1 MMGNAKNK
9 EAILEVRNLNLFFP
23 LREGR
28 MNRVVGTKKVVNDV
42 SFRIEKGETLALVG
56 ESGCGK
62 TELIR
67 SILGIDPKTSG
78 EIIYNGK
85 NTDEMTQDEKKK
97 MLYHAPIIFQDTGA
111 ALHPRMTIEET
122 LTEPLILSGWKDPEK
137 RRAEVK
143 RIMDQVGLDES
154 FRDRYP
160 HQISGG
166 QRQRV
171 VIARALIVQPEII
184 LADEPI
190 SALDVSLQAQIINL
204 LIDLQEAYN
213 MGILLIAH
221 DLAIVRQIASNI
233 MIMYL
238 GRIMESAPAADI
250 YKNAKHPYTKVLLT
264 AAPSITRGIRDL
276 GFRLDLKVGDT
287 PDMAHPPKGCPF
299 CTRCVFAD
307 ERCCEEDPKEEWIA
321 EGHMVRCHHW
331 KALEGK

>member
-1 MMGNAKNK
+1 MGNTKK
-9 EAILEVRNLNLFFP
+9 EAILEVKDLNLYFP
-23 LREGR
+23 LREGLL
-28 MNRVVGTKKVVNDV
+28 NRVVGTKKVVNNV
-42 SFRIEKGETLALVG
+42 SFQIGKGETLALVG

-67 SILGIDPKTSG
+67 AILDIDPKTSG
-78 EIIYNGK
+78 QILYNGK
-85 NTDEMTQDEKKK
+85 NTDEMTKEEKRS
-97 MLYHAPIIFQDTGA
+97 MLFHAPIIFQDTGA

-122 LTEPLILSGWKDPEK
+122 LEEPLILSGWKDAEK
-137 RRAEVK
+137 RKAEVK

-154 FRDRYP
+154 FLKRYP

-204 LIDLQEAYN
+204 LIDLQEEYN

-221 DLAIVRQIASNI
+221 DLAIVRQIANNI

-238 GRIMESAPAADI
+238 GKIMESAPAQEI

-264 AAPSITRGIRDL
+264 AAPSITRGIRDM
-276 GFRLDLKVGDT
+276 GFQLDLKVGDT

-299 CTRCVFAD
+299 CTRCIFA
-307 ERCCEEDPKEEWIA
+307 EGRCLEEDPKEEWIT
-321 EGHMVRCHHW
+321 EEHMVRCHRW
-331 KALEGK
+331 KELEGK